1 MNRAFTQREKVL
13 LLVLAVLII
22 VIGYVKLI
30 LQPINEEIESYE
42 GLTMEEQT
50 AFSANQIKAARMNL
64 MEKEIEKAKAKG
76 VRREVPA
83 YDNSSNLLPGL
94 YQIMESSVDYS
105 LDFGELVYD
114 GNVVQRPVEM
124 TFQTRTYKQARAI
137 IDKLYRSGYAMQ
149 ITDVNI
155 DTKKATDTQLVRTS
169 MSVTYFEENLNYV
182 PEADIASE
190 DGTDAQSADGSTDG
204 SGQGLAGM

>member
-155 DTKKATDTQLVRTS
+155 DTKKATDTQLVSTS

>member
-1 MNRAFTQREKVL
+1 MNREFTQREKVL

-42 GLTMEEQT
+42 SLTMEEQT
-50 AFSANQIKAARMNL
+50 TFSANQIKATRMNL

-137 IDKLYRSGYAMQ
+137 IDKLYKSGYAMQ

-155 DTKKATDTQLVRTS
+155 GTKKATDTQLVSTS

-182 PEADIASE
+182 PEADIVFE
-190 DGTDAQSADGSTDG
+190 DGTDAQSADGSADG

>member
-42 GLTMEEQT
+42 SLTMEEQT
-50 AFSANQIKAARMNL
+50 TFSANQIKATRMNL

-190 DGTDAQSADGSTDG
+190 DGTDAQSADGSADG

>member
-64 MEKEIEKAKAKG
+64 MEKEIEKAITA
-76 VRREVPA
+76 RI
-83 YDNSSNLLPGL
+83 SCPG
-94 YQIMESSVDYS
+94 
-105 LDFGELVYD
+105 F
-114 GNVVQRPVEM
+114 
-124 TFQTRTYKQARAI
+124 
-137 IDKLYRSGYAMQ
+137 
-149 ITDVNI
+149 
-155 DTKKATDTQLVRTS
+155 TK
-169 MSVTYFEENLNYV
+169 
-182 PEADIASE
+182 
-190 DGTDAQSADGSTDG
+190 
-204 SGQGLAGM
+204 

>member
-50 AFSANQIKAARMNL
+50 AFSANQIRAARMNL

-105 LDFGELVYD
+105 LDFGKLVYD

-124 TFQTRTYKQARAI
+124 TFQTKTYKQARAI
-137 IDKLYRSGYAMQ
+137 IDKLYKSGYAMQ

-155 DTKKATDTQLVRTS
+155 GTKKATDTQLVSTS

-190 DGTDAQSADGSTDG
+190 DGTDAQSADGSADG

>member
-1 MNRAFTQREKVL
+1 MNREFTQREKVL

-42 GLTMEEQT
+42 SLTMEEQT
-50 AFSANQIKAARMNL
+50 TFSANQIKATRMNL
-64 MEKEIEKAKAKG
+64 MEKAIEKAKAKG

-137 IDKLYRSGYAMQ
+137 IDKLYKSGYAMQ

-155 DTKKATDTQLVRTS
+155 GTKKATDTQLVSTS

>member
-94 YQIMESSVDYS
+94 YQIMGSSVDYS

-137 IDKLYRSGYAMQ
+137 IDKLYKSGYAMQ
-149 ITDVNI
+149 ISDVNI
-155 DTKKATDTQLVRTS
+155 STKKATDTQLVSTS

>member
-13 LLVLAVLII
+13 LLVLTVLII

-30 LQPINEEIESYE
+30 LQPINAQIDSYQSMT
-42 GLTMEEQT
+42 LEEQT
-50 AFSANQIKAARMNL
+50 AFEENQIKAARMSL

-76 VRREVPA
+76 IRREVPA

-105 LDFGELVYD
+105 LNFGELVYD
-114 GNVVQRPVEM
+114 GNIVQRPVEM
-124 TFQTRTYKQARAI
+124 TFQTRTYKQARNI
-137 IDKLYRSGYAMQ
+137 IDKLYKSGYAMQ

-155 DTKKATDTQLVRTS
+155 DTKKATDTQLVSTS

-204 SGQGLAGM
+204 SGQGFAGM

>member
-1 MNRAFTQREKVL
+1 MNREFTQREKVL

-42 GLTMEEQT
+42 SLTMEEQT
-50 AFSANQIKAARMNL
+50 TFSANQIKATRMNL

-137 IDKLYRSGYAMQ
+137 IDKLYKSGYAMQ

-155 DTKKATDTQLVRTS
+155 GTKKATDTQLVSTS

-190 DGTDAQSADGSTDG
+190 DGTDAQSADGSADG

>member
-114 GNVVQRPVEM
+114 GNVVQRPVER

>member
-1 MNRAFTQREKVL
+1 MNREFTQREKVL

-42 GLTMEEQT
+42 SLTMEEQT
-50 AFSANQIKAARMNL
+50 TFSANQIKATRMNL

-124 TFQTRTYKQARAI
+124 TFQTRTYKQARVI
-137 IDKLYRSGYAMQ
+137 IDKLYKSGYAMQ
-149 ITDVNI
+149 ISDVNI
-155 DTKKATDTQLVRTS
+155 STKKATDTQLVSTS

>member
-13 LLVLAVLII
+13 LLVLAVLVI

-137 IDKLYRSGYAMQ
+137 IDKLYKSGYAMQ

-155 DTKKATDTQLVRTS
+155 GTKKATDTQLVSTS

-190 DGTDAQSADGSTDG
+190 DGTDAQSADGSADG

>member
-124 TFQTRTYKQARAI
+124 TFQTRTYKQARVI
-137 IDKLYRSGYAMQ
+137 IDKLYKSGYAMQ
-149 ITDVNI
+149 ISDVNI
-155 DTKKATDTQLVRTS
+155 STKKATDTQLVSTS

>member
-42 GLTMEEQT
+42 SLTMEEQT

>member
-1 MNRAFTQREKVL
+1 MNREFTQREKVL

-42 GLTMEEQT
+42 SLTMEEQT
-50 AFSANQIKAARMNL
+50 TFSANQIKATRMNL

-137 IDKLYRSGYAMQ
+137 IDKLYKSGYAMQ

-155 DTKKATDTQLVRTS
+155 GTKKATDTQLVSTS

-190 DGTDAQSADGSTDG
+190 DETDAQSADGSADG

>member
-1 MNRAFTQREKVL
+1 MNREFTQREKVL

-42 GLTMEEQT
+42 SLTMEEQT
-50 AFSANQIKAARMNL
+50 TFSANQIKATRMNL

-114 GNVVQRPVEM
+114 GNVIQRPVEM

-137 IDKLYRSGYAMQ
+137 IDKLYKSGYAMQ

-155 DTKKATDTQLVRTS
+155 DTKKATDTPCQHIHER
-169 MSVTYFEENLNYV
+169 NLFRRK
-182 PEADIASE
+182 PE
-190 DGTDAQSADGSTDG
+190 
-204 SGQGLAGM
+204 LRAGGRYSF

>member
-137 IDKLYRSGYAMQ
+137 IDKLYKSGYAMQ

-155 DTKKATDTQLVRTS
+155 GTKKATDTQLVSTS

>member
-105 LDFGELVYD
+105 LNFGELVYD

-137 IDKLYRSGYAMQ
+137 IDKLYKSGYAMQ

-155 DTKKATDTQLVRTS
+155 DTKKATDTQLVSTS

-190 DGTDAQSADGSTDG
+190 DGTDAQSADGSIDG

>member
-1 MNRAFTQREKVL
+1 MF
-13 LLVLAVLII
+13 
-22 VIGYVKLI
+22 KLI

-42 GLTMEEQT
+42 SLTMEEQT

>member
-1 MNRAFTQREKVL
+1 MNREFTQREKVL

-42 GLTMEEQT
+42 SLTMEEQT
-50 AFSANQIKAARMNL
+50 TFSANQIKATRMNL

-155 DTKKATDTQLVRTS
+155 GTKKATDTQLVSTS

-190 DGTDAQSADGSTDG
+190 DGTDAQSADGSADG

>member
-1 MNRAFTQREKVL
+1 MNREFTQREKVL

-42 GLTMEEQT
+42 SLTMEEQT
-50 AFSANQIKAARMNL
+50 TFSANQIKATRMNL

-137 IDKLYRSGYAMQ
+137 IDKLYKSGYAMQ

-155 DTKKATDTQLVRTS
+155 DTKKATDTQLVSTS

-182 PEADIASE
+182 PEADMASE

>member
-94 YQIMESSVDYS
+94 YQIMGSSVDYS

-137 IDKLYRSGYAMQ
+137 IDKLYKSGYAMQ
-149 ITDVNI
+149 ISDVNI
-155 DTKKATDTQLVRTS
+155 STKKQRIHSL
-169 MSVTYFEENLNYV
+169 
-182 PEADIASE
+182 
-190 DGTDAQSADGSTDG
+190 SAHP
-204 SGQGLAGM
+204 

>member
-94 YQIMESSVDYS
+94 YQIMGSSVDYS

-137 IDKLYRSGYAMQ
+137 IDKLYKSGYAMQ
-149 ITDVNI
+149 ISDVNI
-155 DTKKATDTQLVRTS
+155 STKKATDTQLVSTS

-190 DGTDAQSADGSTDG
+190 DGPDAQSADGSTDG

>member
-42 GLTMEEQT
+42 SLTMEEQT

-124 TFQTRTYKQARAI
+124 TFQARTYKQARAI
-137 IDKLYRSGYAMQ
+137 IDKLYKSGYAMQ

-155 DTKKATDTQLVRTS
+155 DTKKATDTQLVSTS

-182 PEADIASE
+182 PEADMASE

>member
-64 MEKEIEKAKAKG
+64 MEKKIEKAKAKG

-137 IDKLYRSGYAMQ
+137 IDKLYKSGYAMQ
-149 ITDVNI
+149 ISDVNI
-155 DTKKATDTQLVRTS
+155 STKKATDTQLVSTS

-204 SGQGLAGM
+204 SDQGLAGM

>member
-1 MNRAFTQREKVL
+1 MNREFTQREKVL

-42 GLTMEEQT
+42 SLTMEEQT
-50 AFSANQIKAARMNL
+50 TFSANQIKATRMNL

-114 GNVVQRPVEM
+114 GNVIQRPVEM

-137 IDKLYRSGYAMQ
+137 IDKLYKSGYAMQ

-155 DTKKATDTQLVRTS
+155 DTKKATDTQLVSTS

-190 DGTDAQSADGSTDG
+190 YGTDAHSADGSADG
-204 SGQGLAGM
+204 SGHGLAGM

>member
-124 TFQTRTYKQARAI
+124 TFQARTYKQARAI
-137 IDKLYRSGYAMQ
+137 IDKLYKSGYAMQ

-155 DTKKATDTQLVRTS
+155 DTKKATDTQLVSTS

-182 PEADIASE
+182 PEADMASE